1 MKNQHQPIHGTGKA
15 CKGCKKIGPG
25 AHKTGGAA
33 HVNTGKVSLSS
44 YERPGEPLSAQD
56 AVLKYYKPVDY
67 FFTKVRIIAECKK
80 NYSFSEKSV
89 TFFLTVKTI

>member
-15 CKGCKKIGPG
+15 CKVCKQIVPG
-25 AHKTGGAA
+25 AHKTGVAV

-44 YERPGEPLSAQD
+44 YERPGEPWSAQD

-80 NYSFSEKSV
+80 NYSFSEKSD
-89 TFFLTVKTI
+89 TFFLTGKTI